1 MVFINIDGKFNDN
14 SYLVDAFLFKMR
26 GNLAIYI
33 IENNGMRI
41 MIDTPSDFGVRT
53 FIKKIKELNLYPIDK
68 IILTHSHFDHIQGV
82 EKLKRLI
89 PDSKIDVLAS
99 EYAIPNLENP
109 EIMNK
114 NLGYNVKPIYDVIP
128 LKEGDVVD
136 INGIK
141 LEILNFFGHT
151 QDSIAIL
158 DKKNKNIFVGDAI
171 MDKYDPWT
179 PFPEFVPPDFS
190 ETEILKTF
198 KKLRKLKNIL
208 NSISLAHFGVWNG
221 DDFLKILEEME
232 TIHTETK
239 ASIMQ
244 WYREDPS
251 LKSITLK
258 FHEKF
263 TPNSK
268 IHTKENIHG
277 LELLI
282 EWLVNGLKL
291 TEDI

>member
-1 MVFINIDGKFNDN
+1 M
-14 SYLVDAFLFKMR
+14 
-26 GNLAIYI
+26 AIYI
-33 IENNGMRI
+33 IENGGMRV
-41 MIDTPSDFGVRT
+41 MIDTPLEFAVRK

-82 EKLKRLI
+82 GKLKKVL
-89 PDSKIDVLAS
+89 DSEIDILAS
-99 EYAIPNLENP
+99 EDAISNLENP
-109 EIMNK
+109 DIMNK
-114 NLGYNVKPIYDVIP
+114 DLGYNIKPIFDVIP
-128 LKEGDVVD
+128 LKEGDLID
-136 INGIK
+136 INGMN

-158 DKKNKNIFVGDAI
+158 DKKNRNIFVGDAI

-179 PFPEFVPPDFS
+179 PFPEFVPPDFK
-190 ETEILKTF
+190 EPELLKTF
-198 KKLRKLKNIL
+198 KKLKMLKNIL
-208 NSISLAHFGVWNG
+208 NSISLAHYGVWKD
-221 DDFLKILEEME
+221 DDFLEILDQME
-232 TIHTETK
+232 CIHRETK
-239 ASIMQ
+239 ASIIQ

-251 LKSITLK
+251 INSITLK

-282 EWLVNGLKL
+282 EWLIKGLKL
-291 TEDI
+291 ARDI